1 MVCSCGQQ
9 EGQDKQDSLGEEREK
24 VRQTQGH
31 WGSFSFDPVM
41 RQWDKVLARGR
52 WGPETWF

>member
-24 VRQTQGH
+24 VRQTQGT
-31 WGSFSFDPVM
+31 GAASPLT
-41 RQWDKVLARGR
+41 Q
-52 WGPETWF
+52 